1 MELKK
6 SVKADLEWRKPTF
19 FQIGLLVALLV
30 VFLAFELV
38 GSKDKDKRTIFTGG
52 TEFVDDDH
60 VINTEQPK
68 ELPPPPPQ
76 EQSTAQAIEIVDN
89 TIQVADFDISAETS
103 QDEYVEVQT
112 YIAPVIDTREEKVV
126 EAEIFRVVEEE
137 PEFPGGE
144 AARIQFLN
152 DNVQY
157 PRVAKEANLEGRVV
171 VGFVVE
177 PNGSI
182 SNIKILRSVAP
193 SLDEE
198 AIRVAKLM
206 PKWKPGKQRNRAVRV
221 QYQMPI
227 TFSLYN

>member
-19 FQIGLLVALLV
+19 FQIGLLVTLLV

-38 GSKDKDKRTIFTGG
+38 GSRDKTKKEIFTGS
-52 TEFVDDDH
+52 TEFVDEDH

-76 EQSTAQAIEIVDN
+76 EQITAVAIEIVENNAVVD
-89 TIQVADFDISAETS
+89 DFDISAEAN
-103 QDEYVEVQT
+103 QDDHIEVQT
-112 YIAPVIDTREEKVV
+112 YIATVENTREEKVV

-137 PEFPGGE
+137 PAFPGGE
-144 AARIQFLN
+144 AARIRFLSEN
-152 DNVQY
+152 IQY
-157 PRVAKEANLEGRVV
+157 PRAAREANLEGRVV

-182 SNIKILRSVAP
+182 SNVKILRGVAP

-198 AIRVAKLM
+198 AMRVARIM
-206 PKWKPGKQRNRAVRV
+206 PNWKPGKQRGKAVRV